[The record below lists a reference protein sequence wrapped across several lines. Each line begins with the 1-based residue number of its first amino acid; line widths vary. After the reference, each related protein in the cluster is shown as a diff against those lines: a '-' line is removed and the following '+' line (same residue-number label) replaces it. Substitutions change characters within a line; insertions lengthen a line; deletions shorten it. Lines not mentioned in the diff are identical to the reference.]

1 MATKQIAS
9 NGVFQQFNFFLL
21 FSNNSER
28 DTYLWYFIKNPN
40 REYSADE

>member
-9 NGVFQQFNFFLL
+9 NGVFQQFKLFLL

-28 DTYLWYFIKNPN
+28 YIWYFMKNPN